1 MDYVWAWISLGW
13 TFLDVF
19 LSPLLQIQAD
29 FGLDLDMRGVGR
41 SQSSLK
47 RRN

>member
-1 MDYVWAWISLGW
+1 MLGLGPARVW

-29 FGLDLDMRGVGR
+29 FGQDLDIRGVG
-41 SQSSLK
+41 
-47 RRN
+47 